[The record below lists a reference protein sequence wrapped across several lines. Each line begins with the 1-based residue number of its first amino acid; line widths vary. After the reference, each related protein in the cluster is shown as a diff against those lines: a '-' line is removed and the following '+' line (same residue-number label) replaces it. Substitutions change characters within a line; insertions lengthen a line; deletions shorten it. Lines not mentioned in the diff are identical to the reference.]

1 MTVVRTEHRKRLKG
15 NSRKFILSKVM
26 VTYFGTEECIGHGKK
41 LPNKI
46 IIFIYGND
54 DSYLFDGALFTLL
67 DNSAKCNHQ
76 AVIVAPM
83 RLREKGVTTYSG
95 YDGSQKITPNG
106 KLQECEKFN
115 GNCVLIPQCVFKKV
129 GNLDWT
135 YRHAIG
141 DIDYGYRVRKAGFKN
156 YVATGYLGICESN
169 PKLPAWAR
177 KEIPFIRRIK
187 NLYSPLGYAEPIP
200 FFLFEKRHIGF
211 VTAVKHFITIHIRV
225 LFPQLWKQ

>member
-1 MTVVRTEHRKRLKG
+1 MQ
-15 NSRKFILSKVM
+15 SS
-26 VTYFGTEECIGHGKK
+26 
-41 LPNKI
+41 
-46 IIFIYGND
+46 
-54 DSYLFDGALFTLL
+54 
-67 DNSAKCNHQ
+67 

-83 RLREKGVTTYSG
+83 RLREKGVTTYKADN
-95 YDGSQKITPNG
+95 DGSQKITPNG

-187 NLYSPLGYAEPIP
+187 NSLLPLSMQNRYL
-200 FFLFEKRHIGF
+200 FSFLKKG
-211 VTAVKHFITIHIRV
+211 TSD
-225 LFPQLWKQ
+225 L

>member
-1 MTVVRTEHRKRLKG
+1 MQSSGR
-15 NSRKFILSKVM
+15 NSS
-26 VTYFGTEECIGHGKK
+26 TNE
-41 LPNKI
+41 
-46 IIFIYGND
+46 
-54 DSYLFDGALFTLL
+54 
-67 DNSAKCNHQ
+67 
-76 AVIVAPM
+76 
-83 RLREKGVTTYSG
+83 LREKGVTTYSG